1 MFVCYMFGKIM
12 NQHDDFDVDAI
23 VVQLCYLIVLFAL
36 PCVRLDICHALLLLI
51 LNILYVLKQVEI

>member
-1 MFVCYMFGKIM
+1 M